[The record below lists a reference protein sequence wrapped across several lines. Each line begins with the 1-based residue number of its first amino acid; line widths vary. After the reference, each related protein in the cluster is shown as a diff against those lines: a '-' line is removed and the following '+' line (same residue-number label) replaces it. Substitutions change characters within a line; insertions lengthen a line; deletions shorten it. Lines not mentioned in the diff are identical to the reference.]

1 MTDISLTTS
10 NGYVFTFANGEVE
23 DIKSTIQ
30 ADLTYVSK
38 AKTGPMNN
46 ITYDYTGVKKIIT
59 VRGVLVSTTTSRVN
73 GYSVNTEIEQKQ
85 WLESLVNGNQKAIKF
100 TSNYESLSVLY
111 QLNATPPYESSF
123 TNTYVRIQ
131 NISFGEQD
139 GLVGQIPFTMSLIVS
154 Q

>member
-1 MTDISLTTS
+1 MTDVSLTTN

-23 DIKSTIQ
+23 DIKSNLQ

-38 AKTGPMNN
+38 AKTGPMSNV
-46 ITYDYTGVKKIIT
+46 TYDYTGVKKILT
-59 VRGVLVSTTTSRVN
+59 VRGILVSTTTSRVS
-73 GYSVNTEIEQKQ
+73 GYSINTAVEQKQ

-100 TSNYESLSVLY
+100 TSNYESLSVLSK
-111 QLNATPPYESSF
+111 LGATAPYESAF

-131 NISFGEQD
+131 NISFSEKN
-139 GLVGQIPFTMSLIVS
+139 GLVDQIPFTMSLIVS